1 MTRPEP
7 EALALDP
14 GYGITELGEQHWTLD
29 DVYRR
34 IDDARSWWVITVR
47 RDGRPHAAPV
57 WGVAVDDRIVF
68 SSDPKAA
75 KSANL
80 ATNPNIV
87 VHLESGDEVVIVE
100 GTVRQPRY
108 EDLPERL
115 RRPVQREVLDR
126 DGLQRPDVRLLRGGP
141 PQDHGVR
148 RGRLRQHCGAL
159 ALVGR
164 RRRAG

>member
-14 GYGITELGEQHWTLD
+14 GYGISELGELHWTLD
-29 DVYRR
+29 DVFRR
-34 IDDARSWWVITVR
+34 IDGARSWWVITVR
-47 RDGRPHAAPV
+47 PDGRPHAAPV

-100 GTVRQPRY
+100 GTVRRPRHQ
-108 EDLPERL
+108 DLPNGYGERYNAKYSTEMDFSD
-115 RRPVQREVLDR
+115 PMFAFYEVIPRKIMAWDEG
-126 DGLQRPDVRLLRGGP
+126 DFVNTAVRWRW
-141 PQDHGVR
+141 
-148 RGRLRQHCGAL
+148 
-159 ALVGR
+159 
-164 RRRAG
+164 